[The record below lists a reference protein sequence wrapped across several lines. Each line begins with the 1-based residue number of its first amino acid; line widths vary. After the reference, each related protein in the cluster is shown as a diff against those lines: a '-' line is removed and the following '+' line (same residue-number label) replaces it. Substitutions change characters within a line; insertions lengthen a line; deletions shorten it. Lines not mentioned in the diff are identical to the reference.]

1 MITKRNNWLFQDKVI
16 TNKKLSKSATV
27 DDLIDLIEMVLKSKK
42 LPTAGFSKFLPPN
55 KQYLIDYLYHINPL
69 HD

>member
-27 DDLIDLIEMVLKSKK
+27 DDLIDLIEMVLKSKNCP
-42 LPTAGFSKFLPPN
+42 LPDFPN
-55 KQYLIDYLYHINPL
+55 SYLLINNI
-69 HD
+69 